1 MSGPWRCYRRRWHHA
16 GVNESPTGQPTTGT
30 AAPPRRGRQTVA
42 DMLRSLAVVGV
53 AVAALVLLLP
63 RPAEPLRQPVDVA
76 GAVEV
81 ARTAGLDVA
90 VPAVPEDWRPN
101 DARYRERGPA
111 EVPTF
116 HVGYV
121 TGSGEY
127 AGLEV
132 TDAATPQ
139 WLEATTARGTEVGT
153 QVVTGRTWSERLSE
167 DGRRRSLVLD
177 DGQRTTVVTGTATM
191 DELVLLA
198 GLVG

>member
-1 MSGPWRCYRRRWHHA
+1 MDEQP
-16 GVNESPTGQPTTGT
+16 PTDQPPTDQPTTGQPTTGT
-30 AAPPRRGRQTVA
+30 AARPRRGPQTLA

-53 AVAALVLLLP
+53 AVAAVVLLLP
-63 RPAEPLRQPVDVA
+63 RPAEPLREPVDVA

-81 ARTAGLDVA
+81 ARTAGLQVTA
-90 VPAVPEDWRPN
+90 PAVPGDWRPN
-101 DARYRERGPA
+101 DARYRDRGPA
-111 EVPTF
+111 QVPTF

-132 TDAATPQ
+132 TDAATPE
-139 WLEATTARGTEVGT
+139 WFDATTAHGTEVGT
-153 QVVTGRTWSERLSE
+153 RVVEGRVWSERLSE

-177 DGQRTTVVTGTATM
+177 AGQRATVVTGTATL

-198 GLVG
+198 GLTG